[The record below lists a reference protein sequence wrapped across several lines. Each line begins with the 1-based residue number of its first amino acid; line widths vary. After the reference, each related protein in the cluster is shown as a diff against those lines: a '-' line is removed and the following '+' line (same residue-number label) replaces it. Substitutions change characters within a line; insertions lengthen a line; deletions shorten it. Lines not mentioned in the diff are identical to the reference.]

1 MKYFRF
7 NDTQIP
13 LSCVTG
19 LSYTKSGNIVPTSA
33 LSYKCNGIAPMQ
45 VQVQLTLNSSTCFS
59 ADGKYFIDLA
69 RTLSLIKPSKN
80 DKPSYIV
87 IGDHIIVPQMKF
99 MLISTNITYQ
109 SDRLGKLQEM
119 QISWTLAGSQVVKDE
134 NRDLELKSI
143 TDNPLPKVKLHCL
156 GKVIDCSQDINIAEL
171 RLSGFSGH
179 IDILLGDT
187 YKDISRESWLVDV
200 VNAEDSY
207 FEIEKY
213 GKFYISKGTMDAD
226 LNWAGFDL
234 TKFSKSWYKNQTKT
248 FIGNDKQFT
257 LKDIFPSV
265 EVSSKAK
272 FSYLKYDDAPI
283 NMIYKLQDSLGYLI
297 GLRNDTIYL
306 YDTPSKIPSGQVTYD
321 FFIDNDTLTTPIS
334 KVILRDG
341 LNQYEAGDDTG
352 ETFFVNTEC
361 RVEEAS
367 AQNVL
372 NYAKFNQNMIIMN
385 IPLDTRIAIGSI
397 LNINTGENVVP
408 CVVTEYDIDFLN
420 NSITL
425 ELHYVNR

>member
-19 LSYTKSGNIVPTSA
+19 LSYTKSGNIVPTSK

-45 VQVQLTLNSSTCFS
+45 VQIQLTLNSSTCFS

-69 RTLSLIKPSKN
+69 RTLSLIKSSKN
-80 DKPSYIV
+80 DKPSYIIV
-87 IGDHIIVPQMKF
+87 GDHIIVPQMKF

-156 GKVIDCSQDINIAEL
+156 GEVIDCSQDINIAGL
-171 RLSGFSGH
+171 RLSAFNGR

-213 GKFYISKGTMDAD
+213 GKFYISKGSMDVD

-257 LKDIFPSV
+257 LKDVFPSV

-297 GLRNDTIYL
+297 GLRNVTIYL
-306 YDTPSKIPSGQVTYD
+306 YDTPSKVPSGQVTYD

-425 ELHYVNR
+425 ELHYVSR